1 MKKDGTKNNMAYRH
15 DYTERQPIVDTTNV
29 DVRHPYDEQDVREN
43 PSNWSIFCVVCL
55 SLVMI
60 LMYNISIYCSFYVD
74 DIMFSMWLAVNGL
87 IGTYLVLNA
96 VTHWLALNWMESCR
110 LYVFFTRMIHIIG
123 TVFMTIW
130 TIMGWNYF
138 ANHFTQPTVPFS
150 FYTFM
155 WVYLTSQTVLVIL
168 SCVISYLFCKF
179 FFERSN
185 ARNA

>member
-1 MKKDGTKNNMAYRH
+1 MAYRH
-15 DYTERQPIVDTTNV
+15 DYTERQPIVDSTEV
-29 DVRHPYDEQDVREN
+29 DIRHPYDEHDVREY
-43 PSNWSIFCVVCL
+43 PSNWAIFCVVCL

-87 IGTYLVLNA
+87 VGTYLVLNA
-96 VTHWLALNWMESCR
+96 VTHWLALNWQESCR

-123 TVFMTIW
+123 TVFMTFW

-138 ANHFTQPTVPFS
+138 ANHFTQPAISFS

-155 WVYLTSQTVLVIL
+155 WFYLISQTILMIL
-168 SCVISYLFCKF
+168 SCIISYLFCKF

-185 ARNA
+185 DRGRDRGNV